1 MAHEQSTTDEQT
13 HEVDAVE
20 SVIHSIPFVIPAYGA
35 VLIFVLA
42 MIAVT
47 VG

>member
-1 MAHEQSTTDEQT
+1 MSEPSTPSHDAHE
-13 HEVDAVE
+13 EVDPVD
-20 SVIHSIPFVIPAYGA
+20 SVTSVIPFVIPAYGA
-35 VLIFVLA
+35 MLIFILA